1 MLTTDSM
8 MQKLLLDASILG
20 LKGFIVQGW
29 IPPESAGDDP
39 KGNFILEKY
48 ECTEASEI
56 DLRD

>member
-1 MLTTDSM
+1 MLTTDSI
-8 MQKLLLDASILG
+8 MQELLRDASILG

-48 ECTEASEI
+48 ECTDAGST
-56 DLRD
+56 DLRR